1 MCITSLLIDKIIRLT
16 EQFTI
21 PTQEF
26 NNEASSV
33 SHARHCGQPR
43 DDAACLYRGT
53 SSVSRAIDMAALHGM
68 LLLVYILGQHR
79 FHALD
84 RAAHRGMKLR
94 VLILGQHRYHA
105 LDRVTYRGM
114 KLRVYTAGLHR
125 YHTLDTAAHLA
136 VVFLLC
142 FVDLS

>member
-33 SHARHCGQPR
+33 SHARHCGQPL
-43 DDAACLYRGT
+43 DDAACLYCGT
-53 SSVSRAIDMAALHGM
+53 SPVSRAIDMAALQGM
-68 LLLVYILGQHR
+68 LLCVY
-79 FHALD
+79 
-84 RAAHRGMKLR
+84 
-94 VLILGQHRYHA
+94 ILGQHRYHA